1 MVCWWNR
8 SHGYFQDYKVCDRW
22 GLVNG
27 IWGGPWEWRFQ
38 LRDRAL
44 NDLSS
49 LIDLI
54 GNLSLSRDGIDSR
67 SWFYEVSDMF
77 KVKTFSECIQN
88 SHFSDCGL
96 GKNHVWNS
104 WIPRKVNIFV
114 GRVSF
119 DRLVTRHNLFAC
131 GVAISDHSCPFCDS
145 VNRVVFIVSVT
156 GPLYLSLWGKI
167 EVCGTS
173 ILNLSSTFFHQNVA
187 MGNICNLGCAR
198 LS

>member
-67 SWFYEVSDMF
+67 SWSYECQICLKSRPFLNASKILTSQIVALARIMFGIHGFLGRYEVS
-77 KVKTFSECIQN
+77 
-88 SHFSDCGL
+88 
-96 GKNHVWNS
+96 
-104 WIPRKVNIFV
+104 
-114 GRVSF
+114 
-119 DRLVTRHNLFAC
+119 
-131 GVAISDHSCPFCDS
+131 
-145 VNRVVFIVSVT
+145 
-156 GPLYLSLWGKI
+156 
-167 EVCGTS
+167 GTS
-173 ILNLSSTFFHQNVA
+173 ILILSSHLFHQNVA